1 MKSLIIKEMQGD
13 DQPRQKL
20 QTLGPSYLSD
30 AELLAIILRTGNR
43 KLSAIGLA
51 QYVLNACGGSIS
63 TLARKSIGD
72 LTTISGI
79 GPAKAIEIKA
89 ALELGKRK
97 IAENNLQSEVITCSK
112 DAYWA
117 ISSRLMDLHYE
128 EFWVILCNRA
138 NKIMDKVCISSG
150 GMHGTVVD
158 MKMLMKT
165 IIQANAVTVVIA
177 HNHPSGNRSPSEED
191 KALTR
196 KIKESCRLMDV
207 QLLDHIIVA
216 GHSFT
221 SFADEG
227 WL

>member
-1 MKSLIIKEMQGD
+1 MKPLIIKEMNGD

-51 QYVLNACGGSIS
+51 QHVLNSCGGSIS
-63 TLARKSIGD
+63 VLARRSIGD
-72 LTTISGI
+72 LTAIEGI

-89 ALELGKRK
+89 SLELGKRK
-97 IAENNLQSEVITCSK
+97 MAENNLLTEVITSSK

-117 ISSRLMDLHYE
+117 IATNLMDLTYE

-138 NKIMDKVCISSG
+138 HKVMDKVCISSG

-158 MKMLMKT
+158 LKVLMKT
-165 IIQANAVTVVIA
+165 IIQSNAVAVVIA

-191 KALTR
+191 RALTR
-196 KIKESCRLMDV
+196 KIKESCRLMDI
-207 QLLDHIIVA
+207 QLLDHIIIA
-216 GHSFT
+216 GHSYT
-221 SFADEG
+221 SFMDEG

>member
-1 MKSLIIKEMQGD
+1 MKPLIIKEMNGE

-20 QTLGPSYLSD
+20 QTLGSSSLSD

-51 QYVLNACGGSIS
+51 QHVLRTCGGSIS
-63 TLARKSIGD
+63 NLARKSIAD
-72 LTTISGI
+72 LTVIEGI

-97 IAENNLQSEVITCSK
+97 IAENNQLTEAITSSK

-117 ISSRLMDLHYE
+117 IAPQLMDLNHE

-138 NKIMDKVCISSG
+138 HKITDKVCVSRG

-158 MKMLMKT
+158 MKNLMK
-165 IIQANAVTVVIA
+165 IVVQSNAVAIVVA
-177 HNHPSGNRSPSEED
+177 HNHPSGNKSPSRED
-191 KALTR
+191 RNLTD
-196 KIKESCRLMDV
+196 KIKEACRLMDV

-216 GHSFT
+216 GQHYSSFV
-221 SFADEG
+221 DEG
-227 WL
+227 WI